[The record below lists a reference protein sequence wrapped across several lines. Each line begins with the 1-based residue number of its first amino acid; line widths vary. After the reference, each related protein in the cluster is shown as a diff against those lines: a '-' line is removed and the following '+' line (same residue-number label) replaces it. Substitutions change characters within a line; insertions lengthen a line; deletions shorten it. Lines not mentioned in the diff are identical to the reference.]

1 MLAITKTCTIVGI
14 EACSVQVE
22 VEVRSGHK
30 NNFTIVGLAD
40 TAVKESKER
49 VIAALKYCGF
59 KIPERILVNLSPAE
73 IKKEGSSF
81 DLAIAV
87 GILAA
92 SRQVKLE
99 KLEITYVHG
108 ELALDGSIKPVKGAA
123 ALAIEA
129 KEQGARYLLIPEKNA
144 SEAALI
150 EEMDI
155 IPLKHISE
163 VRDFLKGEFKYRE
176 VPSKDLLEKSSKI
189 CFSEV
194 QGQEV
199 VKRAMMIAA
208 AGGHNL
214 LMIGPPGCGKSMLAA
229 RFPGILPSLSIK
241 EKLEAVKVHSS
252 AGLEIKPLVAGR
264 RPFRAPHHIVSEV
277 GLIGGGSNPR
287 PGEISL
293 AHNGVLFLDE
303 FPEYRR
309 GALEAMR
316 APLEDG
322 KVQITRA
329 KASVNFPARFQ
340 LIAAMNPCPRGGPCD
355 RNTNCKCSPHEV
367 RKYLG
372 KLSEPILDRIDLHIE
387 LNPVPLSV
395 VAGNK
400 DFKKSATSKEIKEQV
415 QEARD
420 AALKRQAKTNA
431 SLSGG
436 ELNEDLGFS
445 REISSFIEAN
455 STKLNLSARGFI
467 RCLRIART
475 IADLEKE
482 EKVSISH
489 AAEALQYRSLERLN
503 AMYL

>member
-1 MLAITKTCTIVGI
+1 MLAITNTCTIVGI

-22 VEVRSGHK
+22 VEARSAHK
-30 NNFTIVGLAD
+30 SNFIIVGLAD

-49 VIAALKYCGF
+49 VIAALQYCGF
-59 KIPERILVNLSPAE
+59 KIPEKILVNLSPAE
-73 IKKEGSSF
+73 LKKEGASF

-99 KLEITYVHG
+99 KLNKSYVHG
-108 ELALDGSIKPVKGAA
+108 ELALDGSIRPIKGAA

-129 KEQGARYLLIPEKNA
+129 REQGAEYLLIPEENA

-150 EEMDI
+150 EGIKI

-163 VRDFLKGEFKYRE
+163 VRDFFKGELKFRE
-176 VPSKDLLEKSSKI
+176 INVDPCVEENFEI

-194 QGQEV
+194 HGQDV
-199 VKRAMMIAA
+199 VKRALIIAA

-229 RFPGILPSLSIK
+229 RFPGILPSLSTK
-241 EKLEAVKVHSS
+241 EKLEIVKVHSS
-252 AGLEIKPLVAGR
+252 AGLEIKSLIAGR
-264 RPFRAPHHIVSEV
+264 RPFRSPHHIVSEV

-329 KASVNFPARFQ
+329 KASVKFPARFQ
-340 LIAAMNPCPRGGPCD
+340 LVAAMNPCPRGGPCD

-387 LNPVPLSV
+387 LNPVPLS
-395 VAGNK
+395 AITGK
-400 DFKKSATSKEIKEQV
+400 DDLKKGATSAEIKKQV
-415 QEARD
+415 QTAREL
-420 AALKRQAKTNA
+420 ALRRQGKTNA
-431 SLSGG
+431 NLSGS
-436 ELNEDLGFS
+436 ELSKKLGL
-445 REISSFIEAN
+445 A
-455 STKLNLSARGFI
+455 K
-467 RCLRIART
+467 
-475 IADLEKE
+475 
-482 EKVSISH
+482 
-489 AAEALQYRSLERLN
+489 RLVV
-503 AMYL
+503 L